1 MTVQLPQFLNL
12 DGVYGASA
20 LGLPFRF
27 LVTEG
32 IGGSGDYAVT
42 QNGTPNMSVNVAA
55 GVAFVLG
62 DDLPDAQPNYLV
74 RNDATVNVALTPA
87 DVTNPRIDLIVLEVR
102 DSVFSGTFDD
112 GRLRAIAGTPAG
124 SPVAPALPNNCMP
137 LAEVLVSANE
147 TTILNADIT
156 DKRPIA
162 TPGGELLTA
171 TGRLVIVC
179 TTATR
184 PGSPADGQ
192 VIWDTTINELLIWSS
207 TAAAWVRPE
216 PNIPAGSMYVIQCT
230 SGTRPGSPIDG
241 QPIYETDTDQFAL
254 FSSLSNAWVYPSAL
268 LGSAKRT
275 TDVVHAGGSG
285 VVTGCSITITT
296 VANRNYEIS
305 GVVNIVAG
313 ATGERYEMR
322 LRRAATTILG
332 LERRH
337 VGADRYPYAGS
348 IVDEPGAGSTTYDL
362 FIARLSGAGS
372 VTASCAVDRP
382 AHISIR
388 DAGPA

>member
-32 IGGSGDYAVT
+32 ITGTGDYAVT

-62 DDLPDAQPNYLV
+62 DDSPDAQPNYVV

-102 DSVFSGTFDD
+102 DSVFSGSFDD
-112 GRLRAIAGTPAG
+112 GRLRAVAGTPAG
-124 SPVAPALPNNCMP
+124 SPVPPALPNNCME
-137 LAEVLVSANE
+137 LARVAVAASD
-147 TTILNADIT
+147 TTIVNADIT
-156 DKRPIA
+156 DRRPIA

-192 VIWDTTINELLIWSS
+192 VIWDTTTNQLMIWSS
-207 TAAAWVRPE
+207 TAGAWVLPDPARP
-216 PNIPAGSMYVIQCT
+216 ASSMYVIQCT
-230 SGTRPGSPIDG
+230 SGTRPGSPVDG
-241 QPIYETDTDQFAL
+241 QPIYETDTDEAMLYSALSAGWVKPNGALMGYGARTANEQFATSGTVSDAQVT
-254 FSSLSNAWVYPSAL
+254 FTAVANRRYHVSIGIEMICQTPTPRVEVRIKRGATTIQAMEQSLSNT
-268 LGSAKRT
+268 LGW
-275 TDVVHAGGSG
+275 
-285 VVTGCSITITT
+285 
-296 VANRNYEIS
+296 NWN
-305 GVVNIVAG
+305 
-313 ATGERYEMR
+313 
-322 LRRAATTILG
+322 
-332 LERRH
+332 LE
-337 VGADRYPYAGS
+337 V
-348 IVDEPGAGSTTYDL
+348 VDEPGAGSVTYS
-362 FIARLSGAGS
+362 IECVRINGSGWIQVQAQADHKCTM
-372 VTASCAVDRP
+372 VVK
-382 AHISIR
+382 
-388 DAGPA
+388 DAGPG